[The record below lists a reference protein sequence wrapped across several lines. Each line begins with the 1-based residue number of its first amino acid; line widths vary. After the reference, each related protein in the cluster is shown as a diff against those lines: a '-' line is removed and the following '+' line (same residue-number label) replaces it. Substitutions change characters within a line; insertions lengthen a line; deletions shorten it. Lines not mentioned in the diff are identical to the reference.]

1 MSRTEVQDPIELAEV
16 ITHSIKEN
24 TPLCQNTKETTIHV
38 NPTTAGK
45 EIIPAALVEES
56 EFLAKASMMFCLIT
70 TTISWVQHLL
80 KKR

>member
-1 MSRTEVQDPIELAEV
+1 MSRTEVQDPTELAEV
-16 ITHSIKEN
+16 ITHSTKEN

-45 EIIPAALVEES
+45 EIIPAAMVEES
-56 EFLAKASMMFCLIT
+56 EFLAKSLNDVLPNYHNNIMGTAPS
-70 TTISWVQHLL
+70 

>member
-1 MSRTEVQDPIELAEV
+1 MSRTEVQDPTELAEV
-16 ITHSIKEN
+16 ITHSTKEN

-45 EIIPAALVEES
+45 EIIPAAMVEES
-56 EFLAKASMMFCLIT
+56 EFFSQSLNDVLPNYHNNIK
-70 TTISWVQHLL
+70 VQHLP